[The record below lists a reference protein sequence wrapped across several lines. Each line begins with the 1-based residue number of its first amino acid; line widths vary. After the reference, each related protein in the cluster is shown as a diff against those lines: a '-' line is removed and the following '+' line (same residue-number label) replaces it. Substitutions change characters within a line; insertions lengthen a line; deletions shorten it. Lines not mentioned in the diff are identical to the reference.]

1 MKSNPTPFNPRRL
14 GRHEREN
21 DRRKTRGNVRYQ
33 KIVVTGGAGRLGR
46 YVTQNL
52 APHCDLT
59 VLDRVQTRIVGVRSL
74 ETDITDY
81 AALKRDLAGQE
92 AVVHLAAIPNPR
104 TAPADV
110 TFRTNVQGTWAVLQA
125 AEDCG
130 VRRVIV
136 ASSDATL
143 GLHYNPP
150 GWRPQ
155 YLPIDEDHPL
165 RPIDFYSLSKECTE
179 SICRS
184 YANRGKLEVIAIRP
198 THIVFPPE
206 HAELEAR
213 GADVQNYH
221 LWTYVAPED
230 VAESFRCAL
239 DTADG
244 RYGAY
249 FIAAS
254 DGLNTRPTLE
264 LLRERYGEVPPIR
277 DAGYFEKDPTAAILD
292 SERARK
298 HLGFEASLSWRDMVA
313 LRDAPKGNTA

>member
-1 MKSNPTPFNPRRL
+1 M
-14 GRHEREN
+14 
-21 DRRKTRGNVRYQ
+21 RYQ

-46 YVTQNL
+46 YVTEAL
-52 APHCDLT
+52 APRCELT
-59 VLDRVQTRIVGVRSL
+59 LLDRVPVSTAGVRSI
-74 ETDITDY
+74 EADVTDFE
-81 AALKRDLAGQE
+81 ALKRNLAGQE

-110 TFRTNVQGTWAVLQA
+110 TFHVNVQGTWAVLQA

-136 ASSDATL
+136 ASSDAAL

-150 GWRPQ
+150 GWGPQ

-165 RPIDFYSLSKECTE
+165 RPIDFYSLSKECVE
-179 SICRS
+179 AVCRS
-184 YANRGKLEVIAIRP
+184 YAHRGNLEVIAIRP
-198 THIVFPPE
+198 THIVFPAE
-206 HAELEAR
+206 HPELEAR

-230 VAESFRCAL
+230 VAGSFRCAL
-239 DTADG
+239 DAADG

-249 FIAAS
+249 FVTAG

-264 LLRERYGEVPPIR
+264 LLRERYGALPQLR
-277 DAGYFEKDPTAAILD
+277 DTAYFEKNPNAAVLD
-292 SERARK
+292 GKRARDR
-298 HLGFEASLSWRDMVA
+298 LGFEARIGWRDMAA
-313 LRDAPKGNTA
+313 LRDTRESEHR

>member
-1 MKSNPTPFNPRRL
+1 M
-14 GRHEREN
+14 
-21 DRRKTRGNVRYQ
+21 RYQ
-33 KIVVTGGAGRLGR
+33 KIVVTGGAGRLGK
-46 YVTQNL
+46 YVVDNL
-52 APHCDLT
+52 HGRCDLT
-59 VLDRVQTRIVGVRSL
+59 VLDRAPAHLADVRSVT
-74 ETDITDY
+74 TDVTDY
-81 AALKRDLAGQE
+81 DALKKAFAGQE

-104 TAPADV
+104 TAPPDV
-110 TFRTNVQGTWAVLQA
+110 TFRINVQGSWAVMQA

-130 VRRVIV
+130 VKRVIV
-136 ASSDATL
+136 ASSDAAL

-150 GWRPQ
+150 GWGPQ

-184 YANRGKLEVIAIRP
+184 YANRGKVEVIAIRP

-206 HAELEAR
+206 FPELETR

-230 VAESFRCAL
+230 VAEGFRCAL
-239 DTADG
+239 DASDG

-249 FIAAS
+249 FITAP

-264 LLRERYGEVPPIR
+264 LLRERYGTLPPVR
-277 DAGYFEKDPTAAILD
+277 NKGYFDQNPCAAILD
-292 SERARK
+292 GGRARDR
-298 HLGFEASLSWRDMVA
+298 LGFEAKISWREMVKIREA
-313 LRDAPKGNTA
+313 NKRKVG